1 MKHIVNRKF
10 LFGLVFIIS
19 LVMIYFGINF
29 LKGINI
35 FGKQHRYYAVFEDVS
50 MLLVSS
56 PIYIKGYQIGLIT
69 DVEMI
74 TTDPVRFLVAFN
86 LKEKLPVTKESY
98 LEYRVDLFGAS
109 TVNLVLVP
117 EAVPLLPGDTI
128 TGRGRKELMESA
140 AGVLPKADSILVRV
154 DSLLISLHRLMS
166 DPGWEQS
173 VKGMGNTLAQL
184 NRSSQLI
191 EQMVGTLE
199 KDIPEISS
207 NLKSTSADL
216 KKVSEAFGKMDFQ
229 GTYASIDK
237 TVENL
242 KLLSEKMNRNDNSFG
257 LLLNDRKLHD
267 SLRVTIDRAAELLQ
281 EIREHPDKYLSVR
294 VKLF

>member
-1 MKHIVNRKF
+1 
-10 LFGLVFIIS
+10 
-19 LVMIYFGINF
+19 
-29 LKGINI
+29 
-35 FGKQHRYYAVFEDVS
+35 
-50 MLLVSS
+50 
-56 PIYIKGYQIGLIT
+56 
-69 DVEMI
+69 
-74 TTDPVRFLVAFN
+74 
-86 LKEKLPVTKESY
+86 
-98 LEYRVDLFGAS
+98 
-109 TVNLVLVP
+109 
-117 EAVPLLPGDTI
+117 
-128 TGRGRKELMESA
+128 
-140 AGVLPKADSILVRV
+140 
-154 DSLLISLHRLMS
+154 
-166 DPGWEQS
+166 
-173 VKGMGNTLAQL
+173 
-184 NRSSQLI
+184 
-191 EQMVGTLE
+191 MVGTLE